1 MHKARQG
8 QRYNPP
14 DRIVGE
20 EERRLI
26 TSISRQHW
34 WRLER
39 EGEVPRRIPLG
50 PNKVGWLESELLD
63 WVRSRAALRDQP
75 AAERGSYPRPVGAK

>member
-1 MHKARQG
+1 MRKARQT
-8 QRYNPP
+8 QPYNPP

-26 TSISRQHW
+26 TSVSRQHW

-50 PNKVGWLESELLD
+50 PNKIGWLESELLD

-75 AAERGSYPRPVGAK
+75 AAEPASCSRPAAAE